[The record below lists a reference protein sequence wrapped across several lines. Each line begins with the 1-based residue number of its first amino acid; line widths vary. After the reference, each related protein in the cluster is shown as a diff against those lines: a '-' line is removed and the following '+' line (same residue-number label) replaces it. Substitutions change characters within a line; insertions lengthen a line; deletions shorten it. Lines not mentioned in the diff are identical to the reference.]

1 MKAKD
6 LTQEQCVIIAYN
18 RPDWMADNR
27 PGWMADNRPNWM
39 AYNRPDFTVPD
50 EILVL
55 LNI

>member
-6 LTQEQCVIIAYN
+6 LTQEQCAIIADN
-18 RPDWMADNR
+18 RPDWMADNMPDWMAYIR
-27 PGWMADNRPNWM
+27 PGWMAD
-39 AYNRPDFTVPD
+39 NRPDFTVPD